1 MIRRIVL
8 TGAPGAGKT
17 AVLNVLAS
25 RGYECVPESARAII
39 RGRRERDLS
48 ARPPPIEFAGEI
60 LSLDIDQYR
69 RTAATDGLVFFDRG
83 ILDALCMVNQL
94 EALSPE
100 AANEYLSRYRYFSKV
115 FVFPPWKDIYA
126 TDAERDQ
133 TYEDAVRVHQ
143 VLSDWYLE
151 CGYEPV
157 EVPPMSVVERCAFL
171 LHAVV

>member
-1 MIRRIVL
+1 
-8 TGAPGAGKT
+8 
-17 AVLNVLAS
+17 
-25 RGYECVPESARAII
+25 
-39 RGRRERDLS
+39 
-48 ARPPPIEFAGEI
+48 
-60 LSLDIDQYR
+60 
-69 RTAATDGLVFFDRG
+69 
-83 ILDALCMVNQL
+83 MVNQL

-100 AANEYLSRYRYFSKV
+100 AANEYLSSYLYFSKV